1 MSEQEQA
8 QPTNPASPSIIS
20 TPFPKGPAKKA
31 LENKLLTRLTKGELI
46 AKNIITSDTAPNLH
60 HSAKAFER
68 KRTSDA
74 LASKLKNRPTADDL
88 MNANIIKAP
97 ITVAPS
103 LHEAQQS
110 LIKKKTEDI
119 LGQHLQHRPT
129 KDTLVSQHIMEVSS
143 TSLSS
148 SSTTATSE
156 SKDGESRN

>member
-88 MNANIIKAP
+88 MNANIIKGFFFK
-97 ITVAPS
+97 IRI
-103 LHEAQQS
+103 LFKNFQYIGLLLQN
-110 LIKKKTEDI
+110 LI
-119 LGQHLQHRPT
+119 
-129 KDTLVSQHIMEVSS
+129 
-143 TSLSS
+143 
-148 SSTTATSE
+148 
-156 SKDGESRN
+156 